1 LKKKGGI
8 EMSDER
14 FEKLLGV
21 MLEVKDTV
29 TLLANKIEKL
39 ELGQMEMN
47 ERLERIEDNI
57 DLLAQK
63 NWKNEKD
70 IYRLKKLMS
79 VE

>member
-1 LKKKGGI
+1 
-8 EMSDER
+8 MSEER

-29 TLLANKIEKL
+29 SLLANKVGKL
-39 ELGQMEMN
+39 ELGQKEMN

-70 IYRLKKLMS
+70 IYRIKKLMGI
-79 VE
+79 E